1 MLAEVWEGGGGMF
14 SPVSQLKSEGGVVQL
29 VQIRGGE
36 SLRPSLLP
44 LTTALLSHRY
54 DLHTVT
60 LSNRYRY
67 AVTRPPPL
75 LRRYELTT
83 VSLSTVT
90 VRPPLRLGHR

>member
-1 MLAEVWEGGGGMF
+1 MATGTPKSVTAALAF
-14 SPVSQLKSEGGVVQL
+14 TGVPL
-29 VQIRGGE
+29 
-36 SLRPSLLP
+36 SASFWAALATTRPLLP

-67 AVTRPPPL
+67 AVTRPPPF